1 MKYPSTVDINV
12 YKAYM
17 SSTTSRRYHGIN
29 TMDLHWETVETL
41 KDICIRTIA
50 EHWATYPIFE
60 SIEFP
65 EDRRPL
71 LDCMD
76 VSNPNLRLTDLCA
89 FVKDDD
95 AFWKRC
101 FMCRWPNF
109 VLSGVKGK
117 KWIQIYLEKHL
128 AENLELLKPSE
139 YNRDNIQQLME
150 LCSPYV
156 QELKI
161 NQLQPGSNERGDH
174 IPLDFVLSNLAELKL
189 IEVTYDTKSV
199 GKHYV
204 LGCSNITENDI
215 RSLVFGLARCYELQE
230 FQ

>member
-12 YKAYM
+12 YKAYI
-17 SSTTSRRYHGIN
+17 SGITSRRPKGIN
-29 TMDLHWETVETL
+29 AMDLHWETVETL

-60 SIEFP
+60 AIEFL
-65 EDRRPL
+65 EDKRQL
-71 LDCMD
+71 LDSID

-101 FMCRWPNF
+101 FMSRWPNF
-109 VLSGVKGK
+109 ILSTVHDK

-128 AENLELLKPSE
+128 AENLERMKPSE
-139 YNRDNIQQLME
+139 YNRDNVQQLME

-156 QELKI
+156 QELNV
-161 NQLQPGSNERGDH
+161 NQLQPGSNEKSDH
-174 IPLDFVLSNLAELKL
+174 IPFDFVLSNLAELKK
-189 IEVTYDTKSV
+189 IEITYDTKSV
-199 GKHYV
+199 GKYYQ
-204 LGCSNITENDI
+204 LGCSNITDNDI
-215 RSLVFGLARCYELQE
+215 RSLVYGLARCYELQE